1 MEKSSI
7 NVVDGLHEIISY
19 IHAYDTESANYE
31 GLISDHMSAIDK
43 NY

>member
-1 MEKSSI
+1 MVKGSE
-7 NVVDGLHEIISY
+7 NVVDGLNVVIAC
-19 IHAYDTESANYE
+19 IHAYDKESANYE